1 MRRRFLPGAALSAAV
16 YLSPGL
22 FGLDFRVLEV
32 PLGPGAR
39 AVEWGRRNADERLD
53 LFVLGEREA
62 RCFLQGEGGFPP
74 APSNVLPLP
83 REPALVD
90 FGALPA
96 AADTAAKRG
105 SRPAGPESA
114 GAALD
119 RIFLF
124 TSSGVSVDRLPGEP
138 QELTFQPLIPLRGI
152 PSPLSPMKIE
162 AVEDLNGDQT
172 PDLLIPI
179 QDGFQI
185 YLGRPGG
192 LAASGGFEKSL
203 RLKARYRVTLD
214 TGGPDFLHP
223 LRTGVTIPTVSFK
236 DLNGDGAPDITAVTE
251 EKTLYFLQKDGRFP
265 EVPSH
270 VLELSRFDEP
280 GEGSRPGQGGLSRRA
295 LRVDEKD
302 FDGDGIVDYLLSSGQ
317 KIRLFFGTRT
327 GVRFE
332 QPDVLLKVSEELL
345 GVAGLDVDE
354 DGLSDL
360 VAFKFQMPGL
370 SKILAALFVSMSFDL
385 ESLGYR
391 NLGGRKF
398 SRRPDF
404 RNRLTFTLPP
414 LLEVLENIDALTEK
428 FLGAARKEER
438 LAAGDL
444 NGDGLDD
451 LVFLDEEAA
460 GPGPARQR
468 LRVFLARSKEEKLG
482 AQVKIARILFDRD
495 RNRWSFEEV
504 LEFVASSAYAGA
516 RKAVEGRRPD
526 AEVDLGGGCDP
537 EALRLEVRDLNGD
550 RRADLSIRWNAVQ
563 LKVLMQKN

>member
-1 MRRRFLPGAALSAAV
+1 MRKRFIPGAALGAAV
-16 YLSPGL
+16 CLAPGL
-22 FGLDFRVLEV
+22 FSLEFNVLEV
-32 PLGPGAR
+32 SLGPGAR
-39 AVEWGRRNADERLD
+39 AVEWGRRDADERLD
-53 LFVLGEREA
+53 LFVLGESEA
-62 RCFLQGEGGFPP
+62 RCFVQGENGFPP
-74 APSNVLPLP
+74 APSIVLPLP
-83 REPALVD
+83 PEPALAD

-96 AADTAAKRG
+96 A
-105 SRPAGPESA
+105 
-114 GAALD
+114 GAAGD

-124 TSSGVSVDRLPGEP
+124 TSSGVLVDMPSENDRAPP
-138 QELTFQPLIPLRGI
+138 FRTLIPLRGI
-152 PSPLSPMKIE
+152 PSPLSPLKIE
-162 AVEDLNGDQT
+162 AVEDLNGDKI

-179 QDGFQI
+179 EDGFQI
-185 YLGRPGG
+185 YLGRQDGY
-192 LAASGGFEKSL
+192 AESGGFEKSL

-214 TGGPDFLHP
+214 AGGPDFLHP
-223 LRTGVTIPTVSFK
+223 LRTGVTIPRVSFK

-251 EKTLYFLQKDGRFP
+251 DKTLYFLQKHGRFP
-265 EVPSH
+265 EAPSYT
-270 VLELSRFDEP
+270 LELSRFDEP
-280 GEGSRPGQGGLSRRA
+280 GEGGRTGQGGLSRRA

-302 FDGDGIVDYLLSSGQ
+302 IDGDGIADYLISSGQ
-317 KIRLFFGTRT
+317 KIRLFFGTRA

-345 GVAGLDVDE
+345 GVAGMDVDE

-428 FLGAARKEER
+428 FLSAARKEER
-438 LAAGDL
+438 LATGDL

-460 GPGPARQR
+460 GPGGPARQR
-468 LRVFLARSKEEKLG
+468 LRVFLARSKGEKLG
-482 AQVKIARILFDRD
+482 AEVKIARILFDRD
-495 RNRWSFEEV
+495 KNRWSFEEV
-504 LEFVASSAYAGA
+504 LDFVASSAYAGA
-516 RKAVEGRRPD
+516 RKAVEGRRPE
-526 AEVDLGGGCDP
+526 AEVDLGGGCEP

-550 RRADLSIRWNAVQ
+550 GRADLAVRWNAVQ
-563 LKVLMQKN
+563 LKVLIQKN